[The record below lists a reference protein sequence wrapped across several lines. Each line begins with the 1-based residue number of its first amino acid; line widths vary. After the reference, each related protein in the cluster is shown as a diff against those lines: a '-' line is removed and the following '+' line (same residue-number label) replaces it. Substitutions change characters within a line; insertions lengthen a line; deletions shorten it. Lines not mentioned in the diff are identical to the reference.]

1 MGYNKVMVYREGIL
15 GWAKAGLPIDST
27 AQYPEV
33 MIPIVSSTE
42 LLALNDPSTFLI
54 DIRPESHFKKGH
66 IQGSINIDLE
76 DLPAKVK
83 TLPKNRRI
91 VLIDHKGKLTMTT
104 GRYLFSKG
112 FKDLMRL
119 DGGFNAWVK
128 NGMPID

>member
-1 MGYNKVMVYREGIL
+1 MVYREGIL
-15 GWAKAGLPIDST
+15 GWVKAGFPLEST
-27 AQYPEV
+27 VQYPQV
-33 MIPIVSSTE
+33 QISLMSSVE
-42 LLALNDPSTFLI
+42 LQALNDPSTLLI

-76 DLPAKVK
+76 DLPAKVE

-112 FKDLMRL
+112 FKDLVRL